1 MNIIMIQALQCAAIA
16 IIRSIIFKKSKKL
29 LTKKSLYCIGPD
41 IDDCS
46 DCNSET
52 SCCTSFNSGSYCVCP
67 TNSYYDEP
75 GNE

>member
-1 MNIIMIQALQCAAIA
+1 MIQALQCAAIA
-16 IIRSIIFKKSKKL
+16 IIRGKKSKKL

-46 DCNSET
+46 DCNTTALRSD
-52 SCCTSFNSGSYCVCP
+52 SGSYCVCP